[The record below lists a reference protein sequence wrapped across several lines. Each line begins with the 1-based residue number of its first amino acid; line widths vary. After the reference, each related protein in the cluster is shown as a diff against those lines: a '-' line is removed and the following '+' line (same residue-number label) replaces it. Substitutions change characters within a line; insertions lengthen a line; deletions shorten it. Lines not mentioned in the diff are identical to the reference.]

1 MARVEAEL
9 SPVTNW
15 VRIRH
20 SQWGGAENCDVC
32 TALKL
37 VQRTALRWPGACR
50 GQDPHVRP
58 LAWMVD
64 AQGGTSSGQAHSPGR
79 TVAILEQ
86 GQGSGD
92 LPRMHPVLTLNG
104 ITLASDL
111 APCLSVPSLETGV
124 RGALLP
130 RRNEDSMHISDG
142 PRAGK
147 PALPWPCNAADATRP
162 RGAPSKGPCPGY
174 GLPGWEIGAPSRTS
188 DAARVRLLGKG
199 RPGPDVLFS
208 RTRCSSLATGHD
220 PALPVA

>member
-1 MARVEAEL
+1 MH
-9 SPVTNW
+9 SPQV
-15 VRIRH
+15 
-20 SQWGGAENCDVC
+20 GAEDSTEV
-32 TALKL
+32 AWGL
-37 VQRTALRWPGACR
+37 QRPRPTCEAPGMDGRRPGWHELRA
-50 GQDPHVRP
+50 
-58 LAWMVD
+58 
-64 AQGGTSSGQAHSPGR
+64 SSFPGR